1 MKSYLPTT
9 LLRDTV
15 ASVRFL
21 SRLPVGNLDGDELP
35 DFRKTAHTFPVAG
48 IIICV
53 PSALVMLLASAL
65 GLPPLIIATLAIL
78 TLVGTTGGLHEDGLA
93 DVADGFGGGHTV
105 SRKLEIMR
113 DSAIGRYG
121 TLALVFSIG
130 LRVFGLAAI
139 YTATGIFGSIVFL
152 ICVGAL
158 SRASML
164 LPWYWLPKS
173 RPSDDVAE
181 DGDNAV
187 NAKSTSG
194 LSARYGVP
202 DQQTVLRALPF
213 CLICMFVGTFL
224 VAQGNWLGLLI
235 AGSLAII
242 TITMIAK
249 RQIGGHTGDVL
260 GATQQMSEMGMYIG
274 FLVTI

>member
-1 MKSYLPTT
+1 MKSFLQTT

-21 SRLPVGNLDGDELP
+21 SRLPVGNIDGDELP
-35 DFRKTAHTFPVAG
+35 DFRKTAHTFPLAG
-48 IIICV
+48 IIISV
-53 PSALVMLLASAL
+53 PGALVMLLASAL

-105 SRKLEIMR
+105 TRKLEIMR
-113 DSAIGRYG
+113 DSAIGSYG
-121 TLALVFSIG
+121 TMALVFSIG
-130 LRVFGLAAI
+130 LRVFSLAAI
-139 YTATGIFGSIVFL
+139 HTATGVFGSIVFL
-152 ICVGAL
+152 MCVGAL

-173 RPSDDVAE
+173 RPSDDAVK
-181 DGDNAV
+181 DGDNAAS
-187 NAKSTSG
+187 AKSTSG

-202 DQQTVLRALPF
+202 DHKTLLRALPF
-213 CLICMFVGTFL
+213 CLICLFFAILL
-224 VAQGNWLGLLI
+224 VFQVNWLVSLI
-235 AGSLAII
+235 AGSLALIAI
-242 TITMIAK
+242 TLIAK